1 MNQFQRVAANKQV
14 EIWNKKTLKQ
24 MMGDSSA
31 AGLLL
36 LDGISSILTA
46 PLVITDKTIGA
57 LNIASDKSNVFS
69 SEHAEIA
76 HEAAN
81 SVAVALNNA
90 RLRYTITKHGQDLQQ
105 LSARLF
111 RAQEDE
117 RKRISY
123 ELHDEIGQVLTAITF
138 NLAAIEN
145 DISRKSS
152 VLAEEKIE
160 DTQAMVE
167 SLMAQVRSLA
177 LELRPTMLQD
187 LGLVPTIRWYVST
200 LTKRRGIA
208 IQFETYNVDGRFSE
222 DVETALYRIIQ
233 EALTNIS
240 RHAEASQV
248 NINLSCQDSNI
259 CATIEDNGVGFDVDQ
274 ILSSASEGKGVG
286 LVAIRERVVVFDGR
300 FDIHSAPGLGTR
312 LSVQLPISR

>member
-1 MNQFQRVAANKQV
+1 
-14 EIWNKKTLKQ
+14 
-24 MMGDSSA
+24 
-31 AGLLL
+31 
-36 LDGISSILTA
+36 
-46 PLVITDKTIGA
+46 LVIAEKTIGA
-57 LNIASDKSNVFS
+57 LTVASKEANKFS

-76 HEAAN
+76 LEAAN
-81 SVAVALNNA
+81 SVSVALNKA
-90 RLRYTITKHGQDLQQ
+90 RLRHTITKHRQDLQQ
-105 LSARLF
+105 LSARLI

-123 ELHDEIGQVLTAITF
+123 ELHDEMGQVLTAVTF

-145 DISRKSS
+145 DIARNSS
-152 VLAEEKIE
+152 ILAAEKID

-187 LGLVPTIRWYVST
+187 LGLVPTIRWYVNT
-200 LTKRRGIA
+200 LTQRRGMN

-222 DVETALYRIIQ
+222 DIETALYRIIQ

-240 RHAEASQV
+240 RHSEASYV
-248 NINLSCQDSNI
+248 HLNLSCRDSSI
-259 CATIEDNGVGFDVDQ
+259 SATIQDNGIGFEVDQ

-286 LVAIRERVVVFDGR
+286 LVAIRERVAVLDGR

-312 LSVQLPISR
+312 LSVQLPILR